1 MLVFEGKTTLPGE
14 KPLGPEYRTHKLNPH
29 MTPTLGLNPGH
40 VGGNCMPC
48 SMQMVCGTFYVPRG
62 DEHREAFETGPTVYC
77 ALSKKTRESNRL
89 QMALQRQ
96 HFLLSYLILPSIGL
110 ASVLIPGPPTQ

>member
-1 MLVFEGKTTLPGE
+1 
-14 KPLGPEYRTHKLNPH
+14 
-29 MTPTLGLNPGH
+29 
-40 VGGNCMPC
+40 MPC
-48 SMQMVCGTFYVPRG
+48 SMRMVCGSFYVPQG
-62 DEHREAFETGPTVYC
+62 DEDCKVFETGPTVYC

-110 ASVLIPGPPTQ
+110 VSVLIPGPPMQ